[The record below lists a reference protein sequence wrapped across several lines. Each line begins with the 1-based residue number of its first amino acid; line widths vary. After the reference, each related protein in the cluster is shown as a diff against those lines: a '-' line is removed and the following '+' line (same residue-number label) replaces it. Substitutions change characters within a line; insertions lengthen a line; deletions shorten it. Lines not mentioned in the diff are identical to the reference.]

1 MADNL
6 LGAKEVVPGNKH
18 FIAPKSLWLFVCLF
32 VLSFGTEAV
41 FASDADI
48 ASLKQ
53 GLDTVWVLIAAFLVF
68 FMQAGFGMVEAGF
81 IRAKNTCNILTK
93 NFLDFCIASLA
104 FFLIGYALMFGGGNG
119 FCGTQGWA
127 LAGLGDKTINGIPVF
142 AFWLFQA
149 AFCGAAATIVAG
161 GMAERMKFVGYLV
174 YSFLISALVYPIVGH
189 WIWGGGWLSGMGFF
203 DFAGSTVVHT
213 TGGIAALIGTII
225 LGPRE
230 GKYGIDGKANAI
242 PAHNIP
248 LASLGVF
255 ILWFG
260 WFGFNAGSTLG
271 VTNSGFDIGRVALN
285 TNIAAA
291 LGGIAA
297 MFTVWKRFG
306 KPDLSMAMNGALAG
320 LVGITAPCAAVEPW
334 AAAVIGAIAGV
345 IVVLGV
351 ELLDKL
357 QIDDPVGAIP
367 VHGMCGIWGTIAVGI
382 FGKASLGLAND
393 GFVYSGNPMQLGIQM
408 VGSVAT
414 VAFVLICMGIVFK
427 LIDVTIGLRVS
438 REEELRG
445 LDIGEHGMEA
455 YGGFQI
461 FSTS

>member
-1 MADNL
+1 MKVMEMTRGINKKFLKLSILLLL
-6 LGAKEVVPGNKH
+6 LG
-18 FIAPKSLWLFVCLF
+18 LFCTDVRA
-32 VLSFGTEAV
+32 GEEAIDV
-41 FASDADI
+41 AQ
-48 ASLKQ
+48 LKQ

-93 NFLDFCIASLA
+93 NFLDFCMASLA
-104 FFLIGYALMFGGGNG
+104 FFLFGYALMFGDGNA

-127 LAGLGDKTINGIPVF
+127 LAGLGDKTVSGLPVF

-161 GMAERMKFVGYLV
+161 GMAERMKFVGYLI
-174 YSFLISALVYPIVGH
+174 YSFLISALVYPIIGH
-189 WIWGGGWLSGMGFF
+189 WIWGGGWLAKMDFF

-213 TGGIAALIGTII
+213 TGGMAALIGTII
-225 LGPRE
+225 LRPRE
-230 GKYGIDGKANAI
+230 GKYAIDGKANAI
-242 PAHNIP
+242 PAHSIP

-260 WFGFNAGSTLG
+260 WFGFNPGSTLG
-271 VTNSGFDIGRVALN
+271 VNDGGFSIGRIAIN
-285 TNIAAA
+285 TNLAAA

-297 MFTVWKRFG
+297 MITVWKRYG

-320 LVGITAPCAAVEPW
+320 LVAITASCACVEPW
-334 AAAVIGAIAGV
+334 AAIVIGAAAGV

-357 QIDDPVGAIP
+357 KIDDPVGAVP
-367 VHGMCGIWGTIAVGI
+367 VHGMCGIWGTLAVGI
-382 FGKASLGLAND
+382 FGKASLGLANE
-393 GFVYSGNPMQLGIQM
+393 GFIYSGNPMQLGVQM
-408 VGSVAT
+408 VGSVA
-414 VAFVLICMGIVFK
+414 AIIFVVVCMGVVFK
-427 LIDVTIGLRVS
+427 LIDITIGLRVS

>member
-1 MADNL
+1 MVQETTSIFRSVFARVLIVL
-6 LGAKEVVPGNKH
+6 L
-18 FIAPKSLWLFVCLF
+18 
-32 VLSFGTEAV
+32 VLSAGSELV
-41 FASDADI
+41 FASEGEIDVAM
-48 ASLKQ
+48 LKQ

-93 NFLDFCIASLA
+93 NFLDFCMASLA
-104 FFLIGYALMFGGGNG
+104 FFLVGYALMFGDGNA

-127 LAGLGDKTINGIPVF
+127 LAGLGDKTAGGIPVF

-161 GMAERMKFVGYLV
+161 GMAERMKFVGYLI
-174 YSFLISALVYPIVGH
+174 YSFLISALVYPIIGH
-189 WIWGGGWLSGMGFF
+189 WIWGGGWLSGMGFH

-213 TGGIAALIGTII
+213 TGGMAALIGTII
-225 LGPRE
+225 LRPRE
-230 GKYGIDGKANAI
+230 GKYSLDGKPQVI
-242 PAHNIP
+242 PAHSIP

-260 WFGFNAGSTLG
+260 WFGFNPGSTLG
-271 VTNSGFDIGRVALN
+271 VHNGGFDIGRVAIN
-285 TNIAAA
+285 TNLAAA

-297 MFTVWKRFG
+297 MVTVWKRFG

-320 LVGITAPCAAVEPW
+320 LVAITAPCAVVEPW
-334 AAAVIGAIAGV
+334 AALVIGAAAGV

-357 QIDDPVGAIP
+357 QVDDPVGAVP
-367 VHGMCGIWGTIAVGI
+367 VHGMCGIWGTLAVGI
-382 FGKASLGLAND
+382 FGKASLGLANE

-414 VAFVLICMGIVFK
+414 IVFVVVCMGIVFK

-438 REEELRG
+438 RDEELRG